1 MPGSPKEL
9 EFLLIGERRTGK
21 TSLLRRLC
29 SLPSAPPS
37 TQGFHTYAI
46 HETACHQPANILI
59 TDTGGL
65 DQVMVELFPYIDKAH
80 ALLIV
85 YDTSRESTFKAVQ
98 YWLYFCYGPQS
109 SYREK
114 LIFLIGTVGG
124 AMKREVRFEQ
134 GLGLAKEYG
143 TWFLEMEVD
152 SQNSA
157 KPLFQMILQVAMRFQ
172 GKQKKR

>member
-1 MPGSPKEL
+1 MSGGLKEF

-29 SLPSAPPS
+29 SLPDAPPS

-46 HETACHQPANILI
+46 TETVSNQLAKVLI

-65 DQVMVELFPYIDKAH
+65 DQVMVDLFPFIDKAN

-85 YDTSRESTFKAVQ
+85 YDTSREPTFKAVQ

-114 LIFLIGTVGG
+114 LIFLIGTVGNV
-124 AMKREVRFEQ
+124 MKREVKFEQ
-134 GLGLAKEYG
+134 GLKLAKEYG
-143 TWFLEMEVD
+143 TWFLEVEVE
-152 SQNSA
+152 SQKPA
-157 KPLFQMILQVAMRFQ
+157 RPLFQLMLQVAMKFE
-172 GKQKKR
+172 GKKKKR

>member
-1 MPGSPKEL
+1 MPARRKEL

-29 SLPSAPPS
+29 ELPTAPPS

-46 HETACHQPANILI
+46 SAKTGKEQVQVLV

-65 DQVMVELFPYIDKAH
+65 DQVMVELFPYVDKAH
-80 ALLIV
+80 ALLVV
-85 YDTSRESTFKAVQ
+85 YDTARESTFKAVQ

-114 LIFLIGTVGG
+114 LIFLIGTVGSQL
-124 AMKREVRFEQ
+124 KREVRFEE
-134 GLGLAKEYG
+134 GLKLAKEYD
-143 TWFLEMEVD
+143 TWFLEVEID
-152 SQNSA
+152 SQIPA
-157 KPLFQMILQVAMRFQ
+157 KPLFQTILQVAMRPPT
-172 GKQKKR
+172 R